1 MTHDSVSPHSPELQR
16 EMHALRTEVRD
27 LNQQVRG
34 LVEAWE
40 TAQGVVKFM
49 KFLGTMATAGAAI
62 WALVSM
68 ARHAK

>member
-1 MTHDSVSPHSPELQR
+1 MSPDPIAPEGQRELQ
-16 EMHALRTEVRD
+16 ALRKEVRE
-27 LNQQVRG
+27 LNEQVRG

-68 ARHAK
+68 ARHTK

>member
-1 MTHDSVSPHSPELQR
+1 MAHDPISPDAPEWQR
-16 EMHALRTEVRD
+16 EMHALRIEVRD
-27 LNQQVRG
+27 LNAQVRG

-40 TAQGVVKFM
+40 TAQGIVKFM

-68 ARHAK
+68 GRSAK

>member
-1 MTHDSVSPHSPELQR
+1 MSTDPSSPDSLAWQR

-27 LNQQVRG
+27 LNAQVRG

-40 TAQGVVKFM
+40 TAQGIVKFM

-62 WALVSM
+62 WALVSI
-68 ARHAK
+68 AKAGK

>member
-1 MTHDSVSPHSPELQR
+1 MSNPPTGPDVNEWQR

-27 LNQQVRG
+27 LNEQVRG

-40 TAQGVVKFM
+40 TAQGIVKFM

-62 WALVSM
+62 WALISM
-68 ARHAK
+68 ARSAK

>member
-1 MTHDSVSPHSPELQR
+1 MAHDPISPDTPDWQR
-16 EMHALRTEVRD
+16 EMHALRVEVRE
-27 LNQQVRG
+27 LNAQVRG

-40 TAQGVVKFM
+40 TAQGIVKFM

-68 ARHAK
+68 ARKAK

>member
-1 MTHDSVSPHSPELQR
+1 MSQGQITPDSPEWQR

-27 LNQQVRG
+27 LNEQVRG

-40 TAQGVVKFM
+40 TAQGIVKFM

-62 WALVSM
+62 WALISA
-68 ARHAK
+68 ARTMK

>member
-1 MTHDSVSPHSPELQR
+1 MAHDPISPDAPEWQR
-16 EMHALRTEVRD
+16 EMHALRVEVRD

-40 TAQGVVKFM
+40 TAQGIVKFM

-68 ARHAK
+68 GRSAK